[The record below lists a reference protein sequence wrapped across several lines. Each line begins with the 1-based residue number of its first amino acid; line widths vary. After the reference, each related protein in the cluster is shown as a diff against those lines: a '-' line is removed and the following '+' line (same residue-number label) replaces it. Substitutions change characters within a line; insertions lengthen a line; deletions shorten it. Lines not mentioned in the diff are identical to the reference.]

1 MGLRSFLS
9 PFGGNTMLVDQLIGD
24 AYPVVKFVADNMED
38 VKAVGSALRAST
50 IGEPFLIQRAL
61 LSHGATGVLGSTV
74 VIDFENLDVEL
85 SGILGSLVRI
95 TGNDGFIYTE
105 GSGIFTYK
113 IDANGLHL
121 TLKADAPAG
130 AAEAIVEWLLIYGE
144 PV

>member
-1 MGLRSFLS
+1 MGLRPALS

-24 AYPVVKFVADNMED
+24 AYPVVKQVADNMENIQ
-38 VKAVGSALRAST
+38 AIGEALRVTT

-61 LSHGATGVLGSTV
+61 ISHGATGVLGSTV
-74 VIDFENLDVEL
+74 IIDFDNLDVEL
-85 SGILGSLVRI
+85 PGILGSLVRI

-113 IDANGLHL
+113 ISAAGLHL
-121 TLKADAPAG
+121 TLKGDAPAG

-144 PV
+144 AT